1 MTRAQ
6 ISAQYFFVPVVMPS
20 RHNQF
25 MELRHLRYFA
35 AVAGELNFT
44 RAAQKLRVAQ
54 PALSRQIRQLED
66 ELGVALL
73 DRTRHGVQL
82 TKPGRAFLAEA
93 QAILKQSEQAISIA
107 RKTGEPGNAQL
118 NLGYIWGLFHS
129 FVPPVLERFRSRFP
143 ETAVHLFDLA
153 PLAQARA
160 ILEGRLDAG
169 FIGFAHEAN
178 SAGLSKRKVGSCTFV
193 AALPKDHRAARKS
206 VVPLASLADDFFLGI
221 STETFPGASRH
232 VTDACVRAGF
242 RPKILQMVE
251 RGYTIMG
258 LVAGNCGVALLPE
271 SLKALPHPGIIFR
284 SLADPPVADLYVAWN
299 AKSTQPVLNEFLKER
314 FEAF

>member
-1 MTRAQ
+1 
-6 ISAQYFFVPVVMPS
+6 
-20 RHNQF
+20 
-25 MELRHLRYFA
+25 MELRHLRYFS

-44 RAAQKLRVAQ
+44 RAAQKLHVAQ

-66 ELGVALL
+66 ELGVKLL
-73 DRTRHGVQL
+73 ERTHHGVRL
-82 TKPGRAFLAEA
+82 TRAGRAFLAETHA
-93 QAILKQSEQAISIA
+93 LLQQSEQAIRVA
-107 RKTGEPGNAQL
+107 RKSAASGSAQL

-129 FVPPVLERFRSRFP
+129 FVPPILERFRRRFP

-153 PLAQARA
+153 PLEQARA

-178 SAGLSKRKVGSCTFV
+178 SAGLSKRKVGSCAFV
-193 AALPKDHRAARKS
+193 AALPKNHHAARKPI
-206 VVPLASLADDFFLGI
+206 VQLASLTDDFFLGI
-221 STETFPGASRH
+221 STETYPGASRY
-232 VTDACVRAGF
+232 VSAACARAGF

-251 RGYTIMG
+251 RGYTILG

-284 SLADPPVADLYVAWN
+284 PLADPPVADLYLAWN
-299 AKSTQPVLNEFLKER
+299 AKSTQPMLHEFITLCATKE
-314 FEAF
+314 AGA

>member
-1 MTRAQ
+1 
-6 ISAQYFFVPVVMPS
+6 
-20 RHNQF
+20 

-44 RAAQKLRVAQ
+44 RAAQKLHVAQ

-66 ELGVALL
+66 ELGVTLL

-82 TKPGRAFLAEA
+82 TKTGRAFLAEA
-93 QAILKQSEQAISIA
+93 QAVLKQSEQAINVA
-107 RKTGEPGNAQL
+107 RKTGGSAGAQL
-118 NLGYIWGLFHS
+118 NVGYIWGLFHS
-129 FVPPVLERFRSRFP
+129 LVPPVLERFRARFP

-153 PLAQARA
+153 PLAQASA

-178 SAGLSKRKVGSCTFV
+178 SAGLSKRKVGSSTFV
-193 AALPKDHRAARKS
+193 AALPKDHPVARKA
-206 VVPLASLADDFFLGI
+206 VVTLASLADDFFLGI

-232 VTDACVRAGF
+232 VTDACLRAGF

-251 RGYTIMG
+251 RGYTILG

-271 SLKALPHPGIIFR
+271 SLKALPHPGIVFR
-284 SLADPPVADLYVAWN
+284 PLVDPPVADLYLAWN
-299 AKSTQPVLNEFLKER
+299 AKSTQPVINDFLDCALQIV
-314 FEAF
+314 AFRDVRKRVS